1 MGQLSS
7 VTNWHSRFR
16 TFSAARASK
25 QTTRQGGPAMI
36 NDAKNMLR
44 STLIDKVHIPANLS
58 LVLIALVILVLV
70 AFGSNAQGNNDSFT
84 LTILHTN
91 DLHSHDES
99 FKEKGR
105 IKGGLARI
113 GQEIRQLRDKDKSE
127 STVVIDSGD
136 IFQGTPLFTKYL
148 GQVEIDLLNKIGYD
162 FYTIGNHEFDEGADN
177 LARQLQNAH
186 FKILCCNLDAGDHPL
201 SKLMVPYS
209 IKTIKGHKVGFVGAI
224 TPDIEGLAPRRGT
237 IALKQDKD
245 LPYPESY
252 IAPIKAQIDD
262 LKRQGVDKI
271 ILVTHCGVDVDKT
284 LAAHLPE
291 IDAIIGGHSHTPL
304 HAPVVVPHQGGQG
317 STYIVQTG
325 CYGRNL
331 GYLQLTFDD
340 KGRVDPERS
349 RYRLIQI
356 TDKMPEAADL
366 KDYIAQKQAPLNCLR
381 ETICAQ
387 ATDDFDNNWRNLTH
401 DSALGNLIS
410 DAFADI
416 GKSQGVTIAFEN
428 RGGIRSRIDKGP
440 ISQEKIEELL
450 PFDNHLAYAT
460 VSGAMLKRAL
470 EHSVAGS
477 TGGRYLEMSGIKMAY
492 DLDAEPGKRVLFV
505 YARHRDKSG
514 KETYKKLDEQDQYR
528 IAMTDYSFKGG
539 EGYDFKQASDVVFYK
554 ERLNEPFKDFLQ
566 KSKVVRPRSGER
578 FVGVSSKLP
587 HDLLHNR
594 FNGKLANASKKTVDI
609 YISKMTGITKLA
621 KTQHDVTIP
630 LSADG
635 LEQIAKDATPVRAR
649 EIIHNFDFHSRPY
662 HMAIV
667 VSGRKGRQ
675 SNGEDETRLY
685 SVSHPF
691 STCPD

>member
-1 MGQLSS
+1 
-7 VTNWHSRFR
+7 
-16 TFSAARASK
+16 
-25 QTTRQGGPAMI
+25 MI
-36 NDAKNMLR
+36 MDAKHRLKSVFKNLAKYLTGI
-44 STLIDKVHIPANLS
+44 TLG
-58 LVLIALVILVLV
+58 ILVLLGFYHLPQ
-70 AFGSNAQGNNDSFT
+70 ASADRSAASTDTRDDFT

-99 FKEKGR
+99 FKEKGKV
-105 IKGGLARI
+105 KGGLARI
-113 GQEIRQLRDKDKSE
+113 GQQIRQLRARDKDA
-127 STVVIDSGD
+127 VVIDSGD

-177 LARQLQNAH
+177 LAKQLQNAQ
-186 FKILCCNLDAGDHPL
+186 FKILCCNLEAGDHPL
-201 SKLMVPYS
+201 SRLMIPYA

-237 IALKQDKD
+237 IGLAQDKD
-245 LPYPESY
+245 RPYPESY
-252 IAPIKAQIDD
+252 IAPIRAQIDK
-262 LKRQGVDKI
+262 LKAQGIDKI

-284 LAAHLPE
+284 LAAHLPDV
-291 IDAIIGGHSHTPL
+291 DAIIGGHSHTPL
-304 HAPVVVPHQGGQG
+304 YAPVVVPHDGGQG

-331 GYLQLTFDD
+331 GYLQLAFDT
-340 KGRVDPERS
+340 KGRVDPELS
-349 RYRLIQI
+349 RYRLIPI
-356 TDKMPEAADL
+356 TDKLPEALDL

-387 ATDDFDNNWRNLTH
+387 AADDFDNSWRNLTH
-401 DSALGNLIS
+401 DSALGNLIA

-416 GKSQGVTIAFEN
+416 GKSQDVTISFEN

-440 ISQEKIEELL
+440 ISQEKVEELL

-492 DLDAEPGKRVLFV
+492 DLDGEPGNRLIFV
-505 YARHRDKSG
+505 YTRVRDKSG
-514 KETYKKLDEQDQYR
+514 KETYAELQEQGQYR

-539 EGYDFKQASDVVFYK
+539 EGYDFKKATQVIYSK
-554 ERLNEPFKDFLQ
+554 ERLNEPFKDYLQ
-566 KSKVVRPRSGER
+566 KAKIVRPRSGER
-578 FVGVSSKLP
+578 FVGVSSKLA
-587 HDLLHNR
+587 HELMHNR
-594 FNGKLANASKKTVDI
+594 FGGRLANTTKKSIDI
-609 YISKMTGITKLA
+609 YTSKHTGITRLGKLDDEA
-621 KTQHDVTIP
+621 TIP

-635 LEQIAKDATPVRAR
+635 LEQIAKDCSPARAR
-649 EIIHNFDFHSRPY
+649 EIIQAFDFKARPCQ
-662 HMAIV
+662 MVIV
-667 VSGRKGRQ
+667 ASGRKGKQDKTQGQNRVH
-675 SNGEDETRLY
+675 
-685 SVSHPF
+685 SVSAPF